1 MNRTMLFGFVW
12 LPVML
17 LGVSQSVLSQSDQ
30 LEIQFEKEGESLAA
44 SRWLHFT
51 VNLDTLQVRLVTES
65 PGMGGGGMGM
75 GMEGDMGGMVPGGG
89 YGGGVG
95 MGMGMGT
102 EGGMGGMGGMSG
114 GYGGEMGMGMGG
126 YGGEMGSGG
135 MGMGGGMGESKPTA
149 NRNIYAFVFD
159 GQVINGRARIEVLAR
174 APSFGMG
181 MGVGAGG
188 EGLEESIPNV
198 VGRFISLKKIL
209 VAQRTSKKSADAPAG
224 TLTPEVVQFIRDSVS
239 LIVWKRDAIGILRSD
254 EGQKEQSV
262 ATEKLLKEL
271 LSEEYDLQLAR
282 QQMELTRLQERLK
295 SIEIEIA
302 RRRQAKDRVVEV
314 QLGKLVLEAQG
325 ILEE

>member
-1 MNRTMLFGFVW
+1 M
-12 LPVML
+12 
-17 LGVSQSVLSQSDQ
+17 
-30 LEIQFEKEGESLAA
+30 
-44 SRWLHFT
+44 
-51 VNLDTLQVRLVTES
+51 
-65 PGMGGGGMGM
+65 GMGM
-75 GMEGDMGGMVPGGG
+75 GMEG
-89 YGGGVG
+89 
-95 MGMGMGT
+95 
-102 EGGMGGMGGMSG
+102 GMGGMGM
-114 GYGGEMGMGMGG
+114 GGEGETGMGG
-126 YGGEMGSGG
+126 MGSGG

-224 TLTPEVVQFIRDSVS
+224 ALTPEVVQFIRDSVS